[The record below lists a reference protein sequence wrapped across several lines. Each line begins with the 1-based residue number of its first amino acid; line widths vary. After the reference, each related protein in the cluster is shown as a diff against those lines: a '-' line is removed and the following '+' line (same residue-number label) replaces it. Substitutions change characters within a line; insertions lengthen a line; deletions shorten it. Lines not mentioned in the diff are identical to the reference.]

1 MRIADSFFSYLEFEK
16 RYSNHTVI
24 SYKNDLTQFEQYLAV
39 HFELD
44 DLLSV
49 KHLHVRSWVV
59 WMMENGISPRS
70 VNRKLS
76 TLKSFYKFSKRKGVL
91 KINPTNKIVGPKV
104 GKRLPKFVQED
115 SMEKLL
121 DENQFSD
128 HFSYQR
134 DFILLSLL
142 YQTGIRRAE
151 LIHIKDSD
159 INLAAKTLKVL
170 GKGNKERII
179 PIHDE
184 IIVSI
189 QNYIGLRKKFFEE
202 ASPYFLVTDKGQK
215 MYPKFVYNKVRS
227 YLGKITTL
235 EQKSPH
241 VLRHSFATHLSNNG
255 AELNAIKSLLG
266 HSSLAATQ
274 IYTHNTIE
282 KLKKVFQSAHPRA

>member
-1 MRIADSFFSYLEFEK
+1 MKITDSFLNYLQFEK
-16 RYSNHTVI
+16 RYSKHTII
-24 SYKNDLTQFEQYLAV
+24 SYRNDLAQFVQYLKA
-39 HFELD
+39 HFESE
-44 DLLSV
+44 DLLVV

-59 WMMENGISPRS
+59 WMMENAVSPWS

-76 TLKSFYKFSKRKGVL
+76 TLKSFYKFSKRKGAL

-104 GKRLPKFVQED
+104 GKRLPKFVQEE
-115 SMEKLL
+115 SMDKLL
-121 DENQFSD
+121 DHDQFSD
-128 HFSYQR
+128 HFIYQR
-134 DFILLSLL
+134 DFLLLSLL

-151 LIHIKDSD
+151 LIHIKDID
-159 INLAAKTLKVL
+159 INLAGKTLKVL

-184 IIVSI
+184 IIVLI
-189 QNYIGLRKKFFEE
+189 QNYLKLREEFFKE
-202 ASPYFLVTDKGQK
+202 ACAFFLVTDKGQK

-282 KLKKVFQSAHPRA
+282 KLKKVFQKAHPRA